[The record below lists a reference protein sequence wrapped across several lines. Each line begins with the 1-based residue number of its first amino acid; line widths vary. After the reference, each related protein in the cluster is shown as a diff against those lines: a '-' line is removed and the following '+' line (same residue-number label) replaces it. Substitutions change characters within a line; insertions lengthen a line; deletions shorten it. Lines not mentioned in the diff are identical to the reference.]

1 METSID
7 VLISKVKE
15 NPFIFE
21 AESNDVVS
29 VLSGLH
35 SKLKYCPKLFK
46 NMEDLKWLYTFFEHI
61 DKNEK
66 IRNLLKNTIELV
78 KLIKK

>member
-7 VLISKVKE
+7 LLITKVKE
-15 NPFIFE
+15 NPFIFD
-21 AESNDVVS
+21 AESNDVFS

-46 NMEDLKWLYTFFEHI
+46 NMEDLQWLYKFFEHI
-61 DKNEK
+61 NKNEK
-66 IRNLLKNTIELV
+66 LSILLKNTVELV